1 MSRVEFTRFFKTKTL
16 ILLVFLLVFYSYFC
30 LKSAR
35 ISLVFSKKW
44 ARMKN
49 WTHCKC
55 GFIQSSHHTVAVT
68 TNIPSQERRPSTG
81 LIRVKTLLGQRQ
93 EWDRAAASR
102 LKYCRGRL
110 KSGTPPPDRRFS
122 WIPSGTVSKVLTVWN
137 LCTPDIQ
144 SGLGEGL
151 WLAMVWR
158 VWSLGDGMF
167 SPGWCLCSLY

>member
-1 MSRVEFTRFFKTKTL
+1 MPNKSNMSNDIDKIQFIHRKCTN
-16 ILLVFLLVFYSYFC
+16 S
-30 LKSAR
+30 
-35 ISLVFSKKW
+35 
-44 ARMKN
+44 
-49 WTHCKC
+49 KC

-102 LKYCRGRL
+102 LKYYRGRL

-137 LCTPDIQ
+137 LCTPAIQ
-144 SGLGEGL
+144 SGLGRGCDSL
-151 WLAMVWR
+151 WSGGSGRLVMGCFRSGGVCA
-158 VWSLGDGMF
+158 LCI
-167 SPGWCLCSLY
+167 SPSTIKAAVQHSFCIRYVCV